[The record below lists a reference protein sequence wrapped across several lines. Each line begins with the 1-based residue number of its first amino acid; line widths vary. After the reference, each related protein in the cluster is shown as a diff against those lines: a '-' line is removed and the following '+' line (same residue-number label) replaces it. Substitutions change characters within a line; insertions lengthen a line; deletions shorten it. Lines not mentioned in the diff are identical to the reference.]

1 MIENFDYE
9 KGQEFLNK
17 TNQPLHIL
25 KGVNNINPID
35 YKQLLTNLTVKDD
48 EYGLMSFIGYHDE
61 EQLYCRLIKNSNYN
75 VPFTFIELRC
85 AIKLVNMLQHTT
97 KKKTVVNKLK
107 KAGAYNQQAIDYA
120 YWLKNALINWG
131 FHPRG
136 AKSLGLSVL

>member
-17 TNQPLHIL
+17 TKQPLNIL
-25 KGVNNINPID
+25 KGVKNINPID
-35 YKQLLTNLTVKDD
+35 YKQLLTSLTVEDD
-48 EYGLMSFIGYHDE
+48 EYGFMSFIGYHDE

-107 KAGAYNQQAIDYA
+107 KAGAYNQQAIDYV

-136 AKSLGLSVL
+136 G

>member
-61 EQLYCRLIKNSNYN
+61 EHLYCRLIKNSNYN

-107 KAGAYNQQAIDYA
+107 KAGAYNQQAIDYT

-136 AKSLGLSVL
+136 V

>member
-17 TNQPLHIL
+17 TKQPLNIL
-25 KGVNNINPID
+25 KGVKNINPID
-35 YKQLLTNLTVKDD
+35 YKQLLTSLTVKDD
-48 EYGLMSFIGYHDE
+48 EYGFMSFIGYHDE

-120 YWLKNALINWG
+120 NWLKDALL
-131 FHPRG
+131 HC
-136 AKSLGLSVL
+136 GL

>member
-17 TNQPLHIL
+17 TKQPLNIL
-25 KGVNNINPID
+25 KGVKNINPID

-48 EYGLMSFIGYHDE
+48 EYGFMSFIGYHDE

-120 YWLKNALINWG
+120 NWLKWC
-131 FHPRG
+131 RCTQ
-136 AKSLGLSVL
+136 S

>member
-107 KAGAYNQQAIDYA
+107 KSGAYNQQAIDYA

-136 AKSLGLSVL
+136 V

>member
-17 TNQPLHIL
+17 TKQPLNIL
-25 KGVNNINPID
+25 KGAKNINLID

-61 EQLYCRLIKNSNYN
+61 EQLYCRIIKNSNYN

-120 YWLKNALINWG
+120 NWLKDALL
-131 FHPRG
+131 HC
-136 AKSLGLSVL
+136 GL